1 MPPKRRAIGRSTP
14 QARKRRAL
22 GASES
27 DEQRALRLENLRVHA
42 TETRSSESSDQRE
55 VRLETD
61 RIRTNQIRS
70 SETTELR
77 ERRLQNV
84 RISTAR
90 SRRTLHADLNLS
102 AFHYDS
108 NNDYSLHPNVV
119 IGKMDKICMYCSAL
133 KFKNET
139 RGMCCA
145 SGKVK
150 LPELH
155 SPPEALSMFLSG
167 VTRVSKHFLEN
178 IRKYNSCFQM
188 TSFGA
193 TNIVR
198 ENYMPTFR
206 VQGQIYHHAG
216 SLLPLPDAD
225 HKFLQIYFMAN
236 SDEQI
241 EQRCHYNAGSRRE
254 IVGALQGLFD
264 QHNELV
270 RLFKTAIQRM
280 PADDYAV
287 VIRADKRPVGQYER
301 QFNVPTIDEVAIVIV
316 GEEFESRD
324 IILHRRSGD
333 IQRVSET
340 HRSYDGLQYPI
351 LFWRGDDGYHFNIKM
366 INPQTCEGTNKKVS
380 AMNYYSY
387 RLMIRQNAE
396 NHILKCRQL
405 FHQYIVDMY
414 AKIETER
421 LLYIRLNQTELRSE
435 QYIHLR
441 DAIVNDANVNPN
453 ELGRMTIL
461 PSTFTGSP
469 RHMHEYA
476 QDAMTYVRA
485 YGRPDLFV
493 TFTCNPTWNEI
504 KELLLVGQ
512 SSSDRHDITTRV
524 FKQKLK
530 CLMDFIIKH
539 RVFGETRC
547 WMYSIEWQKR
557 GLPHAHILVWLINK
571 ITPDQIDQIISAEI
585 PDKHIDPNLFDVV
598 TKNMIHGPCGA
609 FNNNSPCMSDGKG
622 TKRYPRKLVSDT
634 ITGNDGYPLYRR
646 RSVEDGGKSVV
657 LKVRNIDI
665 EVDNRWIV
673 PYSPLLSKTFKAH
686 INVEYCNSVK
696 SIKYICK
703 YVNKGS
709 NMEVFGVGNVAAPLD
724 EINQY
729 QLERYISSNEAVW
742 RILSFPIHERHPTV
756 VHLAVHLENGKRVY
770 FTADNFQRRKQGKAV
785 EGHTNLYSSDAL
797 GRLYTVHPNNT
808 ECFYLRL
815 LLINIRGPI
824 SFQDLRTVN
833 GQLCA
838 TYRQAYQ
845 ELNLLENDAH
855 WDTALADA
863 SNTARPQQIRTL
875 FAIILTT
882 CFPSNP
888 KDLWRKY
895 KDYMSEDILQRLRAA
910 NQNPDI
916 QFTPNVY
923 NEALILI
930 EDIGLTIANKALVQ
944 LGMPASNRP
953 ANNLFDRDLQRE
965 THYDSDE
972 LGTFVR
978 TNLPQ
983 SILEQRIAY
992 DRIMRAITEQSG
1004 GLFFIDAPGGTGKT
1018 FILSLNLATIRSQ
1031 NNIALAIASSGI
1043 AATLLDGGRTT
1054 HSALKLP
1061 LNLQN
1066 TEAPTCN
1073 ISKNSGMGK
1082 VLQTCQ
1088 IIIWDECTMSHKKAL
1103 EALDR
1108 TLRDFRGNRR
1118 IFGGAL
1124 ILLSGD
1130 FRQTLPI
1137 IPRSTPADELHA
1149 CLKSSVLWRHLHK
1162 LDFEN

>member
-1 MPPKRRAIGRSTP
+1 MFFVCRFNHGIVERNYAGVRYILFGITKAGLNGVVGPDFVLMDENTRLHRSIVV
-14 QARKRRAL
+14 
-22 GASES
+22 SETLKI
-27 DEQRALRLENLRVHA
+27 ENIPGTQRLENLRVHA

-55 VRLETD
+55 VRLETN

-70 SETTELR
+70 SERTELR

-108 NNDYSLHPNVV
+108 NNEYSLHSNVV

-150 LPELH
+150 LPDLH
-155 SPPEALSMFLSG
+155 SPPEPLSTFLSA

-198 ENYMPTFR
+198 ENYMPTSS
-206 VQGQIYHHAG
+206 VH
-216 SLLPLPDAD
+216 S
-225 HKFLQIYFMAN
+225 
-236 SDEQI
+236 S
-241 EQRCHYNAGSRRE
+241 
-254 IVGALQGLFD
+254 
-264 QHNELV
+264 
-270 RLFKTAIQRM
+270 
-280 PADDYAV
+280 
-287 VIRADKRPVGQYER
+287 
-301 QFNVPTIDEVAIVIV
+301 
-316 GEEFESRD
+316 
-324 IILHRRSGD
+324 
-333 IQRVSET
+333 
-340 HRSYDGLQYPI
+340 
-351 LFWRGDDGYHFNIKM
+351 
-366 INPQTCEGTNKKVS
+366 
-380 AMNYYSY
+380 
-387 RLMIRQNAE
+387 
-396 NHILKCRQL
+396 
-405 FHQYIVDMY
+405 
-414 AKIETER
+414 
-421 LLYIRLNQTELRSE
+421 SE
-435 QYIHLR
+435 QY
-441 DAIVNDANVNPN
+441 
-453 ELGRMTIL
+453 RM
-461 PSTFTGSP
+461 
-469 RHMHEYA
+469 
-476 QDAMTYVRA
+476 
-485 YGRPDLFV
+485 
-493 TFTCNPTWNEI
+493 
-504 KELLLVGQ
+504 
-512 SSSDRHDITTRV
+512 
-524 FKQKLK
+524 
-530 CLMDFIIKH
+530 
-539 RVFGETRC
+539 
-547 WMYSIEWQKR
+547 
-557 GLPHAHILVWLINK
+557 
-571 ITPDQIDQIISAEI
+571 
-585 PDKHIDPNLFDVV
+585 
-598 TKNMIHGPCGA
+598 
-609 FNNNSPCMSDGKG
+609 
-622 TKRYPRKLVSDT
+622 
-634 ITGNDGYPLYRR
+634 
-646 RSVEDGGKSVV
+646 
-657 LKVRNIDI
+657 
-665 EVDNRWIV
+665 
-673 PYSPLLSKTFKAH
+673 LLSKIA
-686 INVEYCNSVK
+686 V
-696 SIKYICK
+696 
-703 YVNKGS
+703 
-709 NMEVFGVGNVAAPLD
+709 D
-724 EINQY
+724 QY
-729 QLERYISSNEAVW
+729 TW
-742 RILSFPIHERHPTV
+742 T
-756 VHLAVHLENGKRVY
+756 
-770 FTADNFQRRKQGKAV
+770 
-785 EGHTNLYSSDAL
+785 
-797 GRLYTVHPNNT
+797 
-808 ECFYLRL
+808 
-815 LLINIRGPI
+815 I

-838 TYRQAYQ
+838 TYRQACQ

-875 FAIILTT
+875 FAIIFTT

-888 KDLWRKY
+888 KDLWEKY
-895 KDYMSEDILQRLRAA
+895 KDYMSEDILHRLRAA

-923 NEALILI
+923 NEALIFI
-930 EDIGLTIANKALVQ
+930 EDIFLTIANKALVQ

-978 TNLPQ
+978 TNLPHL
-983 SILEQRIAY
+983 ILEQRIAY

-1018 FILSLNLATIRSQ
+1018 FLLSLILATIRSQ
-1031 NNIALAIASSGI
+1031 NNIALVIASSGI

-1088 IIIWDECTMSHKKAL
+1088 IIIWDECTMSHKKTL

-1108 TLRDFRGNRR
+1108 TLRGFRGNRR

-1137 IPRSTPADELHA
+1137 IPRSTPAEELHA
-1149 CLKSSVLWRHLHK
+1149 CLKSSVLWRHLQK
-1162 LDFEN
+1162 LTLKTNMRVQLQRDASAGNFTKQLMDIGNGRMEIDESTQCITLPANFCKITESIDELVQKVFPNIAQNYKNHPWLSMRAILAAKNIDVNTINFTIQHGIPSETTTYKSIDTVENQDEVATIQLNS

>member
-1 MPPKRRAIGRSTP
+1 M
-14 QARKRRAL
+14 L
-22 GASES
+22 
-27 DEQRALRLENLRVHA
+27 
-42 TETRSSESSDQRE
+42 
-55 VRLETD
+55 
-61 RIRTNQIRS
+61 
-70 SETTELR
+70 
-77 ERRLQNV
+77 
-84 RISTAR
+84 
-90 SRRTLHADLNLS
+90 
-102 AFHYDS
+102 
-108 NNDYSLHPNVV
+108 
-119 IGKMDKICMYCSAL
+119 
-133 KFKNET
+133 
-139 RGMCCA
+139 
-145 SGKVK
+145 
-150 LPELH
+150 
-155 SPPEALSMFLSG
+155 
-167 VTRVSKHFLEN
+167 
-178 IRKYNSCFQM
+178 
-188 TSFGA
+188 
-193 TNIVR
+193 
-198 ENYMPTFR
+198 TFR
-206 VQGQIYHHAG
+206 VQGQIYYHAG

-225 HKFLQIYFMAN
+225 HKLLQIYFMAN

-241 EQRCHYNAGSRRE
+241 EQRCHYNAGTRRE

-287 VIRADKRPVGQYER
+287 VIRADKRPVGQHER
-301 QFNVPTIDEVAIVIV
+301 QFNAPTIDEVAIVIV

-340 HRSYDGLQYPI
+340 HRSYDRLQYPI

-366 INPQTCEGTNKKVS
+366 INPQTGEGTNKKVS

-414 AKIETER
+414 AKIETEQ
-421 LLYIRLNQTELRSE
+421 LLNIRLNQTELRSE
-435 QYIHLR
+435 QYIHLQ
-441 DAIVNDANVNPN
+441 DAIVNDGNVNPN
-453 ELGRMTIL
+453 ELGRMAIL
-461 PSTFTGSP
+461 PSTFTGSL

-485 YGRPDLFV
+485 YGRPDL
-493 TFTCNPTWNEI
+493 
-504 KELLLVGQ
+504 LQ
-512 SSSDRHDITTRV
+512 
-524 FKQKLK
+524 
-530 CLMDFIIKH
+530 
-539 RVFGETRC
+539 
-547 WMYSIEWQKR
+547 
-557 GLPHAHILVWLINK
+557 
-571 ITPDQIDQIISAEI
+571 
-585 PDKHIDPNLFDVV
+585 
-598 TKNMIHGPCGA
+598 
-609 FNNNSPCMSDGKG
+609 
-622 TKRYPRKLVSDT
+622 
-634 ITGNDGYPLYRR
+634 
-646 RSVEDGGKSVV
+646 
-657 LKVRNIDI
+657 
-665 EVDNRWIV
+665 
-673 PYSPLLSKTFKAH
+673 
-686 INVEYCNSVK
+686 
-696 SIKYICK
+696 
-703 YVNKGS
+703 
-709 NMEVFGVGNVAAPLD
+709 
-724 EINQY
+724 
-729 QLERYISSNEAVW
+729 
-742 RILSFPIHERHPTV
+742 
-756 VHLAVHLENGKRVY
+756 
-770 FTADNFQRRKQGKAV
+770 FQRRSLAV

-815 LLINIRGPI
+815 LLINIHGPI

-838 TYRQAYQ
+838 TYRQACQ

-882 CFPSNP
+882 YFPSNP
-888 KDLWRKY
+888 KDLWEKY
-895 KDYMSEDILQRLRAA
+895 KDYMSEDILHRLRAT
-910 NQNPDI
+910 NQNLDI

-930 EDIGLTIANKALVQ
+930 EDICLTIANKALGQ

-953 ANNLFDRDLQRE
+953 ENNLSNSDLQRE

-972 LGTFVR
+972 LRTFIR

-983 SILEQRIAY
+983 LILEQSIAY

-1018 FILSLNLATIRSQ
+1018 FLLSLILATIRSQ

-1054 HSALKLP
+1054 HSAWKLL

-1073 ISKNSGMGK
+1073 ISKNSGMEK

-1137 IPRSTPADELHA
+1137 IPRSTPTDELHA
-1149 CLKSSVLWRHLHK
+1149 
-1162 LDFEN
+1162 

>member
-1 MPPKRRAIGRSTP
+1 
-14 QARKRRAL
+14 
-22 GASES
+22 
-27 DEQRALRLENLRVHA
+27 
-42 TETRSSESSDQRE
+42 
-55 VRLETD
+55 
-61 RIRTNQIRS
+61 
-70 SETTELR
+70 
-77 ERRLQNV
+77 
-84 RISTAR
+84 
-90 SRRTLHADLNLS
+90 
-102 AFHYDS
+102 
-108 NNDYSLHPNVV
+108 
-119 IGKMDKICMYCSAL
+119 
-133 KFKNET
+133 
-139 RGMCCA
+139 
-145 SGKVK
+145 
-150 LPELH
+150 
-155 SPPEALSMFLSG
+155 
-167 VTRVSKHFLEN
+167 
-178 IRKYNSCFQM
+178 
-188 TSFGA
+188 
-193 TNIVR
+193 
-198 ENYMPTFR
+198 
-206 VQGQIYHHAG
+206 
-216 SLLPLPDAD
+216 
-225 HKFLQIYFMAN
+225 
-236 SDEQI
+236 
-241 EQRCHYNAGSRRE
+241 
-254 IVGALQGLFD
+254 
-264 QHNELV
+264 
-270 RLFKTAIQRM
+270 
-280 PADDYAV
+280 
-287 VIRADKRPVGQYER
+287 
-301 QFNVPTIDEVAIVIV
+301 
-316 GEEFESRD
+316 
-324 IILHRRSGD
+324 
-333 IQRVSET
+333 
-340 HRSYDGLQYPI
+340 
-351 LFWRGDDGYHFNIKM
+351 
-366 INPQTCEGTNKKVS
+366 
-380 AMNYYSY
+380 
-387 RLMIRQNAE
+387 
-396 NHILKCRQL
+396 
-405 FHQYIVDMY
+405 
-414 AKIETER
+414 
-421 LLYIRLNQTELRSE
+421 
-435 QYIHLR
+435 
-441 DAIVNDANVNPN
+441 
-453 ELGRMTIL
+453 
-461 PSTFTGSP
+461 
-469 RHMHEYA
+469 
-476 QDAMTYVRA
+476 
-485 YGRPDLFV
+485 
-493 TFTCNPTWNEI
+493 
-504 KELLLVGQ
+504 
-512 SSSDRHDITTRV
+512 
-524 FKQKLK
+524 
-530 CLMDFIIKH
+530 MDFIIKH
-539 RVFGETRC
+539 HVFGEKRC

-557 GLPHAHILVWLINK
+557 GFPHAHILVWLINK

-585 PDKHIDPNLFDVV
+585 PDKHIDPNVFDVF
-598 TKNMIHGPCGA
+598 TKNIIHGPCGA
-609 FNNNSPCMSDGKG
+609 FNNNSPCISDGKC

-634 ITGNDGYPLYRR
+634 ITGNDRYHLYRR
-646 RSVEDGGKSVV
+646 RSVEDSGKSVV

-709 NMEVFGVGNVAAPLD
+709 DMAVFGVGNVAAPLD

-729 QLERYISSNEAVW
+729 QLGRYISSNEAVW
-742 RILSFPIHERHPTV
+742 RILSFPIHERHSTV
-756 VHLAVHLENGKRVY
+756 IYLTVHLENGQRVY

-838 TYRQAYQ
+838 TYRQACQ

-863 SNTARPQQIRTL
+863 PNTARPQQIRTL
-875 FAIILTT
+875 FAIILTN

-888 KDLWRKY
+888 KDLWEKY
-895 KDYMSEDILQRLRAA
+895 KDYMSEDILHRLRAA

-923 NEALILI
+923 NESLILI
-930 EDIGLTIANKALVQ
+930 EDICLTIANKAVVQ

-983 SILEQRIAY
+983 LILEQRIAY

-1004 GLFFIDAPGGTGKT
+1004 GLFFIDAPGGTGKN
-1018 FILSLNLATIRSQ
+1018 FLLSLILATIRSQ

-1066 TEAPTCN
+1066 TDAPTCN

-1088 IIIWDECTMSHKKAL
+1088 IIIWYECTMSHKKAL

-1149 CLKSSVLWRHLHK
+1149 CLKSSVLWRHLQK
-1162 LDFEN
+1162 LTLKTNMRVQLQRDASAGNFVKQLMDIEMGEWKLMNLHNVSPCQQTSKSIHTVENQDEVVNYPTEFLNSLDLPGMPPHVLTLKIGVPIILLRNINPPQLCNGTRLSVKKMMNNVIEATILTGKFKGEDVLLPRIPMIPTDMPFEFKRLQFPVRLSQ